1 MAGDSFGRR
10 LTSGFSWVL
19 AGNVLYM
26 ASAALLVLA
35 LPKVVSVAEFGMWQL
50 YQLYVVYFGYVTF
63 GYTDGVYLRLGGRRY
78 ADLPARRLAGGIVQ
92 LAVLDLAALATLV
105 VLVARSQQG
114 DKGLLIVLAG
124 VSAVFYVPR
133 TLVTVVL
140 QITGR
145 ARAFALATITERL
158 VLVLGVGLALLLGLH
173 DVGLFIAC
181 DLAGKVV
188 GLVVALVIAR
198 SAFLAR
204 PDLEWASVR
213 EFLADCGAG
222 TFVLVA
228 NLAAVL
234 INGVVR
240 LAIED
245 RWGIEL
251 FGQVSLAFQF
261 TTMFM
266 VLVNSVSISVY
277 PHLRNLDRAQYA
289 GAYAALRS
297 RFVTP
302 LVLSLGLYFP
312 LAWALRLWIPDY
324 DEAVFFLALLFPLS
338 VYETKSRGLSVVF
351 LKALRCERMMAA
363 ISVACLGLTGV
374 LTWGAVYVWDNVT
387 AAVFVIAVVAAVR
400 SIVSEVVVHRLI
412 GVPILVDTVT
422 ELAVCAVFLG
432 VVAAQGPAVSLLALY
447 ATLAGYGVVHR
458 GDLPGAR
465 RGRRAVD
472 DGPPDD
478 AVAP

>member
-1 MAGDSFGRR
+1 MPEATGRG
-10 LTSGFSWVL
+10 LTAGFSWVL
-19 AGNVLYM
+19 IGNVLYM
-26 ASAALLVLA
+26 ASAALLVLV
-35 LPKVVSVAEFGMWQL
+35 LPRVVSVAEFGMWQL

-63 GYTDGVYLRLGGRRY
+63 GYTDGVYLRLGGRSY
-78 ADLPARRLAGGIVQ
+78 ARLPSRRLAGGLVQ
-92 LAVLDLAALATLV
+92 LIVLDLASLAALV
-105 VLVARSQQG
+105 VLVAGSDQG

-124 VSAVFYVPR
+124 AAALFYVPR

-140 QITGR
+140 QVTGR
-145 ARAFALATITERL
+145 PRAFALATVTERL
-158 VLVLGVGLALLLGLH
+158 VMVAGVGLALLVGLH
-173 DVGLFIAC
+173 DIGLFIAC
-181 DLAGKVV
+181 DLLGKVV
-188 GLVVALVIAR
+188 GLVVALVVAR
-198 SAFLAR
+198 SAFLVR
-204 PDLEWASVR
+204 PDLSGASVR

-245 RWGIEL
+245 HWGIEM

-277 PHLRNLDRAQYA
+277 PHLRNLGLAEYGR
-289 GAYAALRS
+289 AYAALRS

-312 LAWALRLWIPDY
+312 LAWALRLWIPAY
-324 DEAVFFLALLFPLS
+324 EQAVFFLALLFPLS

-351 LKALRCERMMAA
+351 LKALRKEKVMAV
-363 ISVACLGLTGV
+363 ISVGCLGLV
-374 LTWGAVYVWDNVT
+374 VVFTWGAVYVWQNVT
-387 AAVFVIAVVAAVR
+387 AAVFLIAVVSAVR
-400 SIVSEVVVHRLI
+400 SVTSEVVVHRLT

-422 ELAVCAVFLG
+422 ELLVCAVFLG
-432 VVAAQGPAVSLLALY
+432 VVAAQGPPISLLALY
-447 ATLAGYGVVHR
+447 LTLAVYGAAHR
-458 GDLPGAR
+458 DALPAVPAVL
-465 RGRRAVD
+465 RGRAAGGAD
-472 DGPPDD
+472 E
-478 AVAP
+478 AP